1 MNYNDIISLIVN
13 DFDRNFNLSSEII
26 YDSRENIINK
36 NPHFKIGK
44 RAGGF
49 FDNAS
54 ERIYLFS
61 DLIEKIKEKN
71 YYNYYNKDND
81 NGLTFLIFAAFHEL
95 EHLLQLKYPEKLRK
109 QFNFSRQMYKLEDVI
124 IKIFEYDQLI
134 SDVNYSEQH
143 DNFLFEI
150 DADIKGVTNA
160 LSFVRYYEIN
170 GINNRYLELMKKYN
184 DFRINNYDIPIM
196 ISQFNKIVKKYPEIL
211 NNKRWLDC
219 EELTQFYHLDGN
231 LKSIEEIISVNSSL
245 LPYFVSSISFL
256 KSINGKKITDYQKKF
271 IYSCLDTVINEHNQK
286 QKKLSEFSDIDLVI
300 NELMNYTRVYTEKS
314 SKSSKMMANEKYYN
328 YINKVMEC
336 FKEDKKIEEDNELHL
351 C

>member
-13 DFDRNFNLSSEII
+13 DFNRSFNLSSEII

-44 RAGGF
+44 SAGGF
-49 FDNAS
+49 LDIAS
-54 ERIYLFS
+54 KRIYLFS
-61 DLIEKIKEKN
+61 GIIEKIKERN
-71 YYNYYNKDND
+71 YYNYNNTKD

-95 EHLLQLKYPEKLRK
+95 EHLLQFKYPEKLRK
-109 QFNFSRQMYKLEDVI
+109 QFAFSRQMYKLEDVI
-124 IKIFEYDQLI
+124 IKIAQYDQLI

-143 DNFLFEI
+143 DNFLLEI

-184 DFRINNYDIPIM
+184 DFRIDNYDIPIM

-211 NNKRWLDC
+211 NDKQWLDC

-256 KSINGKKITDYQKKF
+256 KSINGKIITDYQKKF

-286 QKKLSEFSDIDLVI
+286 QEKLGGFSDIDLVI
-300 NELMNYTRVYTEKS
+300 NELMNYTKVSGKN

-328 YINKVMEC
+328 YISKVMEC
-336 FKEDKKIEEDNELHL
+336 FKEDKKIEEDNEPHL

>member
-13 DFDRNFNLSSEII
+13 DFNRSFNLSSEII

-44 RAGGF
+44 SAGGF
-49 FDNAS
+49 LDIAS
-54 ERIYLFS
+54 KRIYLFS
-61 DLIEKIKEKN
+61 GIIEKIKERN
-71 YYNYYNKDND
+71 YYNYNNTKD

-95 EHLLQLKYPEKLRK
+95 EHLLQLKYPEKLKK

-124 IKIFEYDQLI
+124 IKISKYDQLI

-143 DNFLFEI
+143 DNFLLEI

-211 NNKRWLDC
+211 NDKQWLDC

-286 QKKLSEFSDIDLVI
+286 QEKLGGFSDIDLVI
-300 NELMNYTRVYTEKS
+300 NELMNYTKVSGKN

-328 YINKVMEC
+328 YISKVMEC
-336 FKEDKKIEEDNELHL
+336 FKEDKKIEEDNEPHL

>member
-1 MNYNDIISLIVN
+1 
-13 DFDRNFNLSSEII
+13 
-26 YDSRENIINK
+26 
-36 NPHFKIGK
+36 
-44 RAGGF
+44 
-49 FDNAS
+49 
-54 ERIYLFS
+54 
-61 DLIEKIKEKN
+61 
-71 YYNYYNKDND
+71 
-81 NGLTFLIFAAFHEL
+81 
-95 EHLLQLKYPEKLRK
+95 
-109 QFNFSRQMYKLEDVI
+109 MYKLEDVI
-124 IKIFEYDQLI
+124 IKIAQYDQLI
-134 SDVNYSEQH
+134 SDVNYSGQH

-196 ISQFNKIVKKYPEIL
+196 ISQFNQIVKKYPEIL
-211 NNKRWLDC
+211 NNKKWLDC

-231 LKSIEEIISVNSSL
+231 LKSIEEIISVKSSL
-245 LPYFVSSISFL
+245 LSYFVSSISFL
-256 KSINGKKITDYQKKF
+256 KSINGKIITDYQKKF

-286 QKKLSEFSDIDLVI
+286 QEKLGEFSDIDLVI
-300 NELMNYTRVYTEKS
+300 NELMNYTKVSGKN

-336 FKEDKKIEEDNELHL
+336 FKEDKKIEEDNEPYL

>member
-1 MNYNDIISLIVN
+1 M
-13 DFDRNFNLSSEII
+13 
-26 YDSRENIINK
+26 
-36 NPHFKIGK
+36 
-44 RAGGF
+44 
-49 FDNAS
+49 
-54 ERIYLFS
+54 
-61 DLIEKIKEKN
+61 
-71 YYNYYNKDND
+71 
-81 NGLTFLIFAAFHEL
+81 TFLIFAAFHEL

-109 QFNFSRQMYKLEDVI
+109 QFNFSKQMYKLEEII
-124 IKIFEYDQLI
+124 IKISKYDQSI

-170 GINNRYLELMKKYN
+170 GISNRYFELMKKYN

-211 NNKRWLDC
+211 NNKKWLDC

-286 QKKLSEFSDIDLVI
+286 QKNLGEFLDIDFVI
-300 NELMNYTRVYTEKS
+300 NELMNYTKITERN

-328 YINKVMEC
+328 YINKAMEC
-336 FKEDKKIEEDNELHL
+336 FKEDKKIEEDNRPHL

>member
-1 MNYNDIISLIVN
+1 M
-13 DFDRNFNLSSEII
+13 
-26 YDSRENIINK
+26 
-36 NPHFKIGK
+36 
-44 RAGGF
+44 
-49 FDNAS
+49 
-54 ERIYLFS
+54 
-61 DLIEKIKEKN
+61 
-71 YYNYYNKDND
+71 
-81 NGLTFLIFAAFHEL
+81 TFLIFAAFHEL

-124 IKIFEYDQLI
+124 IKIAQYDQLI
-134 SDVNYSEQH
+134 SDVNYREQH

-150 DADIKGVTNA
+150 DADIKGVANS

-170 GINNRYLELMKKYN
+170 GISNRYFELMKKYN

-211 NNKRWLDC
+211 NNKKWLDC

-256 KSINGKKITDYQKKF
+256 KSINGKIITDYQKKF

-286 QKKLSEFSDIDLVI
+286 QEKLSEFSDIDLVI
-300 NELMNYTRVYTEKS
+300 NELMNYTKVTEKN
-314 SKSSKMMANEKYYN
+314 SKLSKIMANEKYYN
-328 YINKVMEC
+328 YLNKVMEC
-336 FKEDKKIEEDNELHL
+336 FIEDKKIDEDSRSHL
-351 C
+351 CY